1 MLNQMKKL
9 IILSAVLLT
18 LSVSSCKKFLEV
30 EPTGKVIPTT
40 AEDFR
45 GLMTSAYFNFPKH
58 KALLALR
65 TDEVTLDEYSQDFQT
80 VRDIYT
86 WQDANADGLTAPFPY
101 AQFYKTIFYS
111 NQVIA
116 DIDNKV
122 GVTAVTSQIKAEAY
136 ILRAYSHF
144 ELLNLYAKP
153 YNKATAATD
162 RGVPIA
168 TTIDIEQKFP
178 VSTVEAVYTQIFSDL
193 AAGER
198 LLNVDKW
205 DSGTNYRFGKM
216 ATQALYA
223 RIYEFR
229 GEWDKALAAAQ
240 GVLQTNSALEDLN
253 VTGSLLPNNY
263 LSKENIMSMED
274 VMDSRTSN
282 ISLISAHLLG
292 IYNQAND
299 LRFAKYFSKSGSDY
313 VSIKGNSNAL
323 KITFRNGEMYLIAAE
338 AALQTNNKDLALQRL
353 LALKAKRLKPAY
365 YQTEQGRISA
375 LSTADLM
382 TEILAEREREL
393 AIEGHRWYDLRRYG
407 QPQIKH
413 TVSGKDYL
421 LLKNDPR
428 YTVKFPQEALANNPE
443 LK

>member
-9 IILSAVLLT
+9 IILSALLLT

-45 GLMTSAYFNFPKH
+45 ALMTSAYANFPKH

-65 TDEVTLDEYSQDFQT
+65 TDEVNLDETSQDFQT
-80 VRDIYT
+80 VRDIYA
-86 WQDANADGLTAPFPY
+86 WQDANPDGLTAPFPY
-101 AQFYKTIFYS
+101 VQFYKTIFYA

-122 GVTAVTSQIKAEAY
+122 GVTAETSQIKAEAY

-153 YNKATAATD
+153 YDKSTAATD
-162 RGVPIA
+162 RGVPIS

-178 VSTVEAVYTQIFSDL
+178 VSTTEAVYTQIFSDL
-193 AAGER
+193 AAGEK
-198 LLNVDKW
+198 LLTVDKW
-205 DSGTNYRFGKM
+205 DSGKNYRFGKT

-253 VTGSLLPNNY
+253 VTGSVLPNNY

-274 VMDSRTSN
+274 VMDSRSSN
-282 ISLISAHLLG
+282 IALISAHLLG

-299 LRFAKYFSKSGSDY
+299 LRFSKYFSKSGPDY
-313 VSIKGNSNAL
+313 VSVKGNSNAL
-323 KITFRNGEMYLIAAE
+323 KITFRNGEIYLIAAE

-365 YQTEQGRISA
+365 YQTEQSRIST
-375 LSTADLM
+375 LSFADLM

-428 YTVKFPQEALANNPE
+428 YTIKFPQEALANNPE

>member
-1 MLNQMKKL
+1 MKKL

-58 KALLALR
+58 KSLLALR
-65 TDEVTLDEYSQDFQT
+65 TDELTLDENSQDFQT
-80 VRDIYT
+80 VHDIYT
-86 WQDANADGLTAPFPY
+86 WQDANPDGLTAPFPY
-101 AQFYKTIFYS
+101 VQFYKTIFYA

-122 GVTAVTSQIKAEAY
+122 GVTAETSQIKAEAY
-136 ILRAYSHF
+136 IVRAYSHF

-162 RGVPIA
+162 RGVPVS

-178 VSTVEAVYTQIFSDL
+178 VSTIEAVYTQIFSDL
-193 AAGER
+193 AAGEQ
-198 LLNVDKW
+198 LLTVDKW
-205 DSGTNYRFGKM
+205 DSGKNYRFGKT

-229 GEWDKALAAAQ
+229 GEWSKALTAAQ
-240 GVLQTNSALEDLN
+240 GVLQTNGELEDLN
-253 VTGSLLPNNY
+253 NAGSLLPNNY

-274 VMDSRTSN
+274 VMDSRSSN
-282 ISLISAHLLG
+282 VSFISSHLLG

-299 LRFAKYFSKSGSDY
+299 LRFPKYFSKSGSNY
-313 VSIKGNSNAL
+313 VSIKGNSNAS

-353 LALKAKRLKPAY
+353 LALKAKRLKPVY
-365 YQTEQGRISA
+365 YQAEYTRISA
-375 LSTADLM
+375 LSGADLM
-382 TEILAEREREL
+382 TEIISEREREL

-413 TVSGKDYL
+413 TVGGKDYL